1 MTSPDGL
8 LHFFVLE
15 ATDYIDRLDSLVTS
29 AGDEGPDASAF
40 GRYARNLRGSA
51 TMSRQMGI
59 AEVSS
64 ALERLARAMRN
75 RAIRWD
81 PAVHGVVVAAVDDL
95 RILVRAIRTPGA
107 DETARVRARV
117 EEIATLVPASVSA
130 FATPPQSQPTGAIT
144 FLAGEAAE
152 LARAIDHLV
161 SAPDDDTARAHPSER
176 VRALRGVAELKD
188 IPALGEVVDAIES
201 TLKTLELSTVH
212 VASTK
217 QKTLLT
223 ASAAIL
229 RRIARDI
236 ASRGRASDDIP
247 ELASFKAALAAVETD
262 SGRGDRIVPIA
273 QLFHDDEGP
282 HILTT
287 APQPPTSAAER
298 FRLEVVSLAEH
309 LRGVVAQARS
319 HRAPEQREK
328 NQRELRSALRALGS
342 AANSFGEKQV
352 ARFSAEWSVRVA
364 TLNDAQMEALDRA
377 AALLANPATR
387 PEEVARGLE
396 RLAAPRVPVPGVR
409 GATTNALGDADV
421 AAILRTPTP
430 MSAVPVTRATPAVPQ
445 QPVAQQ
451 PPARVPSAPAP
462 SAPAPSMP
470 AAPATQAPLATQNAD
485 APHQPK
491 TRTPTGRQLH
501 DYLQNGISGLGSLE
515 TTPLSTPAVIPD
527 ENIVP
532 IETLLYRGKAA
543 LARARELRQEMLAER
558 TPPRET
564 IEELFDLLDLA
575 IAE

>member
-15 ATDYIDRLDSLVTS
+15 ATDYIDRLDSLVTA
-29 AGDEGPDASAF
+29 AGDDGPDASAF

-59 AEVSS
+59 AELSS
-64 ALERLARAMRN
+64 ALERLARALRN

-81 PAVHGVVVAAVDDL
+81 VALSGAVVAAIDDL

-107 DETARVRARV
+107 DESARVRARV
-117 EEIATLVPASVSA
+117 EELGRIVPASASA
-130 FATPPQSQPTGAIT
+130 VATPSQSQPSGALS
-144 FLAGEAAE
+144 FLASESAE
-152 LARAIDHLV
+152 LARALDHLV
-161 SAPDDDTARAHPSER
+161 SAQDDPSARAHPAER

-188 IPALGEVVDAIES
+188 IPALGEVVEAVEN
-201 TLKTLELSTVH
+201 TLKTLELSSIQTPT
-212 VASTK
+212 TK

-236 ASRGRASDDIP
+236 ASRGRAPDEIP
-247 ELASFKAALAAVETD
+247 ELASFKAALAAAEPEA
-262 SGRGDRIVPIA
+262 GRADRIVPIA

-287 APQPPTSAAER
+287 ATQPPTSAAER

-309 LRGVVAQARS
+309 LRGVVAQARANRS
-319 HRAPEQREK
+319 PEQRER
-328 NQRELRSALRALGS
+328 NQRELRAALRALGS

-352 ARFSAEWSVRVA
+352 ARFAAEWSVRVA

-396 RLAAPRVPVPGVR
+396 RLAAPRAPQPGIR
-409 GATTNALGDADV
+409 GAPTPTPLADAEV

-430 MSAVPVTRATPAVPQ
+430 IHAIPVERAPEPVASPEPQ
-445 QPVAQQ
+445 RQPV
-451 PPARVPSAPAP
+451 
-462 SAPAPSMP
+462 
-470 AAPATQAPLATQNAD
+470 
-485 APHQPK
+485 

-501 DYLQNGISGLGSLE
+501 DYLENGIAGFGALE
-515 TTPLSTPAVIPD
+515 TTPLSTPVVLPD
-527 ENIVP
+527 EAIVP
-532 IETLLYRGKAA
+532 IESLLYRGKAA
-543 LARARELRQEMLAER
+543 LDRARELKSEMLAEHAP
-558 TPPRET
+558 TRET

>member
-15 ATDYIDRLDSLVTS
+15 ATDYIDRLDSLVTA
-29 AGDEGPDASAF
+29 AGDDGPDASAV

-59 AEVSS
+59 AELSS
-64 ALERLARAMRN
+64 ALERLARALRN
-75 RAIRWD
+75 RTIKWD
-81 PAVHGVVVAAVDDL
+81 VALSGAVVAAIDDL

-107 DETARVRARV
+107 DESARVRARV
-117 EEIATLVPASVSA
+117 EELGRLVPASASA
-130 FATPPQSQPTGAIT
+130 AATPSQSQPSGALS
-144 FLAGEAAE
+144 FLASESAE
-152 LARAIDHLV
+152 LARALDHLV
-161 SAPDDDTARAHPSER
+161 SAPDDPSARAHPAER

-188 IPALGEVVDAIES
+188 IPALGEVVEAVEN
-201 TLKTLELSTVH
+201 TLKTLELSSIQTVT
-212 VASTK
+212 TK

-236 ASRGRASDDIP
+236 ASRGRAPDEIP
-247 ELASFKAALAAVETD
+247 ELASFKAALAAAEPEA
-262 SGRGDRIVPIA
+262 GRADRIVPIA

-287 APQPPTSAAER
+287 AAQPPTSAAER

-309 LRGVVAQARS
+309 LRSVVAQARAN
-319 HRAPEQREK
+319 RAPEQRER
-328 NQRELRSALRALGS
+328 NQRELRAALRALGS

-352 ARFSAEWSVRVA
+352 ARFAAEWSVRVA

-377 AALLANPATR
+377 AALLANPTTR

-396 RLAAPRVPVPGVR
+396 RLAAPRAPQPGIR
-409 GATTNALGDADV
+409 GAPTPTPLADAEV

-430 MSAVPVTRATPAVPQ
+430 IHAIPIAKEPERATE
-445 QPVAQQ
+445 
-451 PPARVPSAPAP
+451 PAP
-462 SAPAPSMP
+462 
-470 AAPATQAPLATQNAD
+470 PLVAEV
-485 APHQPK
+485 PRQPI

-501 DYLQNGISGLGSLE
+501 DYLENGIAGFGALE
-515 TTPLSTPAVIPD
+515 VTPLSTPVVLPD
-527 ENIVP
+527 EAIVP
-532 IETLLYRGKAA
+532 IESLLYRGKAA
-543 LARARELRQEMLAER
+543 LDRARELRSEMLPEHA
-558 TPPRET
+558 PPRET

-575 IAE
+575 IAD

>member
-8 LHFFVLE
+8 MHFFILE
-15 ATDYIDRLDSLVTS
+15 ATDYIDRLDSLLTS
-29 AGDEGPDASAF
+29 AGDEGPDSSAF

-59 AEVSS
+59 ADVAS
-64 ALERLARAMRN
+64 ALERLARALRN

-81 PAVHGVVVAAVDDL
+81 QSVHGPVVGAVDDL
-95 RILVRAIRTPGA
+95 RILVRAVRTPGS
-107 DETARVRARV
+107 DESQRVRARID
-117 EEIATLVPASVSA
+117 ELAKLVPASVTA
-130 FATPPQSQPTGAIT
+130 FATPSQSQPNGAIT

-161 SAPDDDTARAHPSER
+161 SAPDDDNARAHPAER

-188 IPALGEVVDAIES
+188 IPALGEVVDAVES
-201 TLKTLELSTVH
+201 TLKSLELGAQH
-212 VASTK
+212 VASTR

-223 ASAAIL
+223 AAAAIL

-247 ELASFKAALAAVETD
+247 ELASFKSALAATEQD
-262 SGRGDRIVPIA
+262 AGRGDRIVPIA

-309 LRGVVAQARS
+309 LRGVVAHARS
-319 HRAPEQREK
+319 HRAPEEREK

-364 TLNDAQMEALDRA
+364 TLNDAQLEALDRA

-396 RLAAPRVPVPGVR
+396 RLAAPRAPQPGVR
-409 GATTNALGDADV
+409 GAPAGALGDADV

-430 MSAVPVTRATPAVPQ
+430 MSAVPVTRA
-445 QPVAQQ
+445 
-451 PPARVPSAPAP
+451 PSPAP
-462 SAPAPSMP
+462 VKPDNTRVATREP
-470 AAPATQAPLATQNAD
+470 AA
-485 APHQPK
+485 
-491 TRTPTGRQLH
+491 RTPTGRELR
-501 DYLQNGISGLGSLE
+501 DYLQTGIAGFGALE
-515 TTPLSTPAVIPD
+515 ATPLSNPAVIPD
-527 ENIVP
+527 ETIVP
-532 IETLLYRGKAA
+532 IEQLLYRGKAA
-543 LARARELRQEMLAER
+543 LSRARELRDEMLGAR
-558 TPPRET
+558 VPQRET

-575 IAE
+575 IAD

>member
-29 AGDEGPDASAF
+29 AGDDGPDASAF

-59 AEVSS
+59 ADVSS

-75 RAIRWD
+75 RAIKWD
-81 PAVHGVVVAAVDDL
+81 AAVHGVVISAIDDL
-95 RILVRAIRTPGA
+95 RILVRAIRTPGS
-107 DETARVRARV
+107 DETARVRTRV
-117 EEIATLVPASVSA
+117 EELGTLVPASVSA

-188 IPALGEVVDAIES
+188 IPALGEVVDAIEG

-236 ASRGRASDDIP
+236 ASRGRASEDIP

-287 APQPPTSAAER
+287 AAQPPTSAAER

-309 LRGVVAQARS
+309 LRGVVAHARS
-319 HRAPEQREK
+319 NRAPERREK
-328 NQRELRSALRALGS
+328 NQRELRAALRALGS

-352 ARFSAEWSVRVA
+352 ARFAAEWSVRVA

-396 RLAAPRVPVPGVR
+396 RLAAPRAPVPGIR
-409 GATTNALGDADV
+409 GATAGALGDADV
-421 AAILRTPTP
+421 AMILRTPTP
-430 MSAVPVTRATPAVPQ
+430 ISAVPVTRAPTPAAA
-445 QPVAQQ
+445 QPSVAKA
-451 PPARVPSAPAP
+451 PPATQPSAPAAAAP
-462 SAPAPSMP
+462 VAQPQSPAPSP
-470 AAPATQAPLATQNAD
+470 NTD
-485 APHQPK
+485 APRQPA
-491 TRTPTGRQLH
+491 TRTPTGRELH
-501 DYLQNGISGLGSLE
+501 DYLQNGIAGFGALE
-515 TTPLSTPAVIPD
+515 ATPLSTPAEIPD
-527 ENIVP
+527 EHIVP

-543 LARARELRQEMLAER
+543 LARARELKQEMLAER

-575 IAE
+575 IAD

>member
-15 ATDYIDRLDSLVTS
+15 ATDYIDRLDSLVTA
-29 AGDEGPDASAF
+29 AGDDGPDASAF

-51 TMSRQMGI
+51 TMSRQMDI
-59 AEVSS
+59 AELSS
-64 ALERLARAMRN
+64 ALERLARALRN
-75 RAIRWD
+75 RTVKWD
-81 PAVHGVVVAAVDDL
+81 LELSAVVVSAIDDL

-107 DETARVRARV
+107 DESARVRARV
-117 EEIATLVPASVSA
+117 EELGRLVPASASA
-130 FATPPQSQPTGAIT
+130 LATPTQSQPSGALS
-144 FLAGEAAE
+144 FLASESAE
-152 LARAIDHLV
+152 LARALDHLV
-161 SAPDDDTARAHPSER
+161 SAPDDPSARAHPAER

-188 IPALGEVVDAIES
+188 IPALGEVVEAVEN
-201 TLKTLELSTVH
+201 TLKTLELSSIQTPT
-212 VASTK
+212 TK

-236 ASRGRASDDIP
+236 ASRGRAPDEIP
-247 ELASFKAALAAVETD
+247 ELAPFKAALAATEPEA
-262 SGRGDRIVPIA
+262 GRADRIVPIA

-287 APQPPTSAAER
+287 AAQPPTSAAER

-309 LRGVVAQARS
+309 LRGVVAQARAN
-319 HRAPEQREK
+319 RAPEQRER
-328 NQRELRSALRALGS
+328 NQRELRGALRALGS

-352 ARFSAEWSVRVA
+352 ARFAAEWSVRVA

-396 RLAAPRVPVPGVR
+396 RLAAPRAPQPGIR
-409 GATTNALGDADV
+409 GAPTPTPLADAEV

-430 MSAVPVTRATPAVPQ
+430 MHAIPVTREPE
-445 QPVAQQ
+445 
-451 PPARVPSAPAP
+451 RAPERAP
-462 SAPAPSMP
+462 EP
-470 AAPATQAPLATQNAD
+470 APLAVAEV
-485 APHQPK
+485 PRQPV

-501 DYLQNGISGLGSLE
+501 DYLENGIAGFGALE
-515 TTPLSTPAVIPD
+515 STPLSTPVVLPD
-527 ENIVP
+527 EAIVP
-532 IETLLYRGKAA
+532 IESLLYRGKAA
-543 LARARELRQEMLAER
+543 LDRARELKSGMLAEHA
-558 TPPRET
+558 PPREM

-575 IAE
+575 IAD

>member
-15 ATDYIDRLDSLVTS
+15 ATDYIDRLDSLLTS
-29 AGDEGPDASAF
+29 SGEEGPDASAF

-59 AEVSS
+59 ADVAS
-64 ALERLARAMRN
+64 ALERLARALRN
-75 RAIRWD
+75 RAIKWD
-81 PAVHGVVVAAVDDL
+81 VAVNAAVVAAVDDL
-95 RILVRAIRTPGA
+95 RILVRSTRAPGA
-107 DETARVRARV
+107 DDAGRVRARV
-117 EEIATLVPASVSA
+117 EELGKLVPASVSA
-130 FATPPQSQPTGAIT
+130 FATPAQSQPTGAIT

-152 LARAIDHLV
+152 LARALDHLV

-188 IPALGEVVDAIES
+188 IPALGEVVDAIEN
-201 TLKTLELSTVH
+201 TLKTLELSSVH

-223 ASAAIL
+223 ASAAVL

-236 ASRGRASDDIP
+236 ASRGRASEDIP
-247 ELASFKAALAAVETD
+247 ELASFKSALAAASTD

-309 LRGVVAQARS
+309 LRGVVAQARAN
-319 HRAPEQREK
+319 RAPEQREK
-328 NQRELRSALRALGS
+328 NQRELRTALRALGS

-396 RLAAPRVPVPGVR
+396 RLAAPRTPQQGIRHVFAGSM
-409 GATTNALGDADV
+409 GDADV

-430 MSAVPVTRATPAVPQ
+430 ISAIPVTRVTEPVRAPVAAAVPV
-445 QPVAQQ
+445 
-451 PPARVPSAPAP
+451 AP
-462 SAPAPSMP
+462 SPS
-470 AAPATQAPLATQNAD
+470 AD
-485 APHQPK
+485 APRQSSSK
-491 TRTPTGRQLH
+491 TPTGRQLH
-501 DYLQNGISGLGSLE
+501 DYLQNGIAAFGALE
-515 TTPLSTPAVIPD
+515 ATPLGIPAVIPD
-527 ENIVP
+527 EAIVP
-532 IETLLYRGKAA
+532 IESLLYRGKAA
-543 LARARELRQEMLAER
+543 LERARELRTEMLAER
-558 TPPRET
+558 APRRET

-575 IAE
+575 IAD

>member
-15 ATDYIDRLDSLVTS
+15 ATDYIDRLDSLLTS
-29 AGDEGPDASAF
+29 AGDDGPDASAF

-59 AEVSS
+59 SDVAS
-64 ALERLARAMRN
+64 ALERLARALRN
-75 RAIRWD
+75 RAVRWD
-81 PAVHGVVVAAVDDL
+81 QSVHGPVVGAVDDL
-95 RILVRAIRTPGA
+95 RILVRATRTPGA
-107 DETARVRARV
+107 DESPRVRARV
-117 EEIATLVPASVSA
+117 EELGRLVPASVSA
-130 FATPPQSQPTGAIT
+130 FATPAQSHPTGAIT
-144 FLAGEAAE
+144 FLAGEASE

-161 SAPDDDTARAHPSER
+161 SAPDDDTARAHPAQR

-188 IPALGEVVDAIES
+188 IPALGDVVDAIEN
-201 TLKTLELSTVH
+201 TLKTLEIGKQH

-223 ASAAIL
+223 AAAAIL

-236 ASRGRASDDIP
+236 ASRGRVSEEIP
-247 ELASFKAALAAVETD
+247 ELGSFRSALAALEQD
-262 SGRGDRIVPIA
+262 AGRGDRIVPIA

-287 APQPPTSAAER
+287 AGQPPTSAAER

-309 LRGVVAQARS
+309 LRGVVAHARA
-319 HRAPEQREK
+319 HRAPEEREK
-328 NQRELRSALRALGS
+328 NQRALRSALRALGS

-364 TLNDAQMEALDRA
+364 TLNDAQLEALDRA

-396 RLAAPRVPVPGVR
+396 RLAAPRAPQPGVR
-409 GATTNALGDADV
+409 GAPTGALGDADV

-430 MSAVPVTRATPAVPQ
+430 MSAVPVTRAPTPAQPRAAVPPSPAPVAADATAVATR
-445 QPVAQQ
+445 QPV
-451 PPARVPSAPAP
+451 
-462 SAPAPSMP
+462 
-470 AAPATQAPLATQNAD
+470 
-485 APHQPK
+485 
-491 TRTPTGRQLH
+491 TRTPTGRELRA
-501 DYLQNGISGLGSLE
+501 YLQNGIAGFGALE
-515 TTPLSTPAVIPD
+515 ITPLSTPAVIPD
-527 ENIVP
+527 EEIVP
-532 IETLLYRGKAA
+532 IEQLLYHGKAA
-543 LARARELRQEMLAER
+543 LTRARELRDEMLGTR

-564 IEELFDLLDLA
+564 IQELFDLLDLA
-575 IAE
+575 IAD

>member
-1 MTSPDGL
+1 MSGVEMTSPDGL

-15 ATDYIDRLDSLVTS
+15 ATDYIDRLDSLVAS
-29 AGDEGPDASAF
+29 AGDDGPDASAF

-59 AEVSS
+59 AELSS
-64 ALERLARAMRN
+64 ALERLARALRN
-75 RAIRWD
+75 RALKWD
-81 PAVHGVVVAAVDDL
+81 AEVSGIVISAVDDL
-95 RILVRAIRTPGA
+95 RILVRAIRTPGS
-107 DETARVRARV
+107 DESARVRTRV
-117 EEIATLVPASVSA
+117 EELARLVPASVSS
-130 FATPPQSQPTGAIT
+130 FATPAQSQPSGALT

-152 LARAIDHLV
+152 LARALDHLV
-161 SAPDDDTARAHPSER
+161 SAPDDPTARAHPAER

-188 IPALGEVVDAIES
+188 IPALGEVVEAIEN
-201 TLKTLELSTVH
+201 TLKTLEISSVH
-212 VASTK
+212 TITTK

-229 RRIARDI
+229 RRVARDI
-236 ASRGRASDDIP
+236 AARGRASDEIP
-247 ELASFKAALAAVETD
+247 ELASFKAALAAAEPEA
-262 SGRGDRIVPIA
+262 GRADRIVPIA

-309 LRGVVAQARS
+309 LRGVVAQARAN
-319 HRAPEQREK
+319 RAPEQRER

-342 AANSFGEKQV
+342 AANSFGERQV
-352 ARFSAEWSVRVA
+352 ARFAAEWSVRVA

-396 RLAAPRVPVPGVR
+396 RLAAPRAQQPSLR
-409 GATTNALGDADV
+409 GAPPPAPLADADV

-430 MSAVPVTRATPAVPQ
+430 VSAVPAAPQ
-445 QPVAQQ
+445 QPA
-451 PPARVPSAPAP
+451 
-462 SAPAPSMP
+462 
-470 AAPATQAPLATQNAD
+470 
-485 APHQPK
+485 
-491 TRTPTGRQLH
+491 TRTPTGRQLR
-501 DYLQNGISGLGSLE
+501 DYLQNGIAGFGALE
-515 TTPLSTPAVIPD
+515 TTPLSTPVVIPD
-527 ENIVP
+527 ETIVP

-543 LARARELRQEMLAER
+543 LARARELKSEMLAER
-558 TPPRET
+558 TPARET
-564 IEELFDLLDLA
+564 IQELFDLLDLA

>member
-15 ATDYIDRLDSLVTS
+15 ATDYIDRLDSLLTS
-29 AGDEGPDASAF
+29 SGEEGPDASAF

-59 AEVSS
+59 AEVAS
-64 ALERLARAMRN
+64 ALERLARALRN
-75 RAIRWD
+75 RAVKWD
-81 PAVHGVVVAAVDDL
+81 VAVNAVVVSAVDDL
-95 RILVRAIRTPGA
+95 RILVRAIRTPGG
-107 DETARVRARV
+107 DESGRIRARV
-117 EEIATLVPASVSA
+117 EELGKLVPASVSA

-161 SAPDDDTARAHPSER
+161 SAPDDDTARAHPAER

-188 IPALGEVVDAIES
+188 IPALGDVVDAIEN

-236 ASRGRASDDIP
+236 ASRGRASDEIP
-247 ELASFKAALAAVETD
+247 ELAAFKTALAAVD
-262 SGRGDRIVPIA
+262 ADAGRGDRIVPIA

-309 LRGVVAQARS
+309 LRGVVAMARAN
-319 HRAPEQREK
+319 RAPEQREK

-364 TLNDAQMEALDRA
+364 TLNDAQLEALDRA

-396 RLAAPRVPVPGVR
+396 RLAAPRAPVPGIR
-409 GATTNALGDADV
+409 GATAGALGDADV

-430 MSAVPVTRATPAVPQ
+430 ISAVPVTRATPPVQ
-445 QPVAQQ
+445 QSPVAK
-451 PPARVPSAPAP
+451 A
-462 SAPAPSMP
+462 P
-470 AAPATQAPLATQNAD
+470 AAPPAAKPPVAPAFPPAD
-485 APHQPK
+485 LPRQPS
-491 TRTPTGRQLH
+491 TRTPTGKQLH
-501 DYLQNGISGLGSLE
+501 DYLQSGISGFGALE
-515 TTPLSTPAVIPD
+515 TTPLSNPAIIPD

-543 LARARELRQEMLAER
+543 LDRARELRAEMLGER

>member
-1 MTSPDGL
+1 MSGAEMTSPDGL
-8 LHFFVLE
+8 MHFFILE
-15 ATDYIDRLDSLVTS
+15 ATDYIDRLDSLLTS
-29 AGDEGPDASAF
+29 AGDEGPDSSAF

-59 AEVSS
+59 ADVAS
-64 ALERLARAMRN
+64 ALERLARALRN

-81 PAVHGVVVAAVDDL
+81 QSVHGPVVGAVDDL
-95 RILVRAIRTPGA
+95 RILVRAVRTPGA
-107 DETARVRARV
+107 DESQRVRARID
-117 EEIATLVPASVSA
+117 ELAKLVPASVTA
-130 FATPPQSQPTGAIT
+130 FATPAQSQPNGAIT

-161 SAPDDDTARAHPSER
+161 SAPDDDSARAHPAER

-188 IPALGEVVDAIES
+188 IHALGEVVDAVES
-201 TLKTLELSTVH
+201 TLKSLELGAQH
-212 VASTK
+212 AASTR

-223 ASAAIL
+223 AAAAIL

-247 ELASFKAALAAVETD
+247 ELASFKSALAATEQD
-262 SGRGDRIVPIA
+262 AGRGDRIVPIA

-309 LRGVVAQARS
+309 LRGVVAHARS
-319 HRAPEQREK
+319 HRAPEEREK

-364 TLNDAQMEALDRA
+364 TLNDAQLEALDRA

-396 RLAAPRVPVPGVR
+396 RLAAPRAPQPGVR
-409 GATTNALGDADV
+409 GAPAGALGDADV

-430 MSAVPVTRATPAVPQ
+430 MSAVPV
-445 QPVAQQ
+445 
-451 PPARVPSAPAP
+451 SPAP
-462 SAPAPSMP
+462 VKPDNTRVAPREP
-470 AAPATQAPLATQNAD
+470 A
-485 APHQPK
+485 
-491 TRTPTGRQLH
+491 TRTPTGRELR
-501 DYLQNGISGLGSLE
+501 DYLQTGIAGFGALE
-515 TTPLSTPAVIPD
+515 ATPLSNPALIPD
-527 ENIVP
+527 ETIVP
-532 IETLLYRGKAA
+532 IEQLLYRGKAA
-543 LARARELRQEMLAER
+543 LSRARELRDEMLGAR
-558 TPPRET
+558 APQRET

-575 IAE
+575 IAD

>member
-1 MTSPDGL
+1 MHRAAVRVARGSGGHRFEVARGL
-8 LHFFVLE
+8 LDGGTLE
-15 ATDYIDRLDSLVTS
+15 A
-29 AGDEGPDASAF
+29 DEVGTAQ
-40 GRYARNLRGSA
+40 GCLRFQFDNA
-51 TMSRQMGI
+51 VWRRQ
-59 AEVSS
+59 A
-64 ALERLARAMRN
+64 ALKL
-75 RAIRWD
+75 I
-81 PAVHGVVVAAVDDL
+81 AAVED
-95 RILVRAIRTPGA
+95 
-107 DETARVRARV
+107 
-117 EEIATLVPASVSA
+117 
-130 FATPPQSQPTGAIT
+130 
-144 FLAGEAAE
+144 
-152 LARAIDHLV
+152 
-161 SAPDDDTARAHPSER
+161 APR
-176 VRALRGVAELKD
+176 RALQGSRGGLF
-188 IPALGEVVDAIES
+188 ALGEVVDAIES

-236 ASRGRASDDIP
+236 ASRGRASEDIP

-262 SGRGDRIVPIA
+262 AGRGDRIVPIA

-319 HRAPEQREK
+319 NRAPEQREK

-409 GATTNALGDADV
+409 GAVTGALGDADV

-430 MSAVPVTRATPAVPQ
+430 MSAVPVTRATPAVQQPPVSQ
-445 QPVAQQ
+445 QPVAR
-451 PPARVPSAPAP
+451 PPSAPVAP
-462 SAPAPSMP
+462 V
-470 AAPATQAPLATQNAD
+470 APATPAPTVATPNAD
-485 APHQPK
+485 APRQPK

-501 DYLQNGISGLGSLE
+501 DYLQNGITGLGALE
-515 TTPLSTPAVIPD
+515 TTPLDTPAVLPD

-532 IETLLYRGKAA
+532 IETLLYRSKAA

>member
-59 AEVSS
+59 ADVSS

-75 RAIRWD
+75 RAIKWD
-81 PAVHGVVVAAVDDL
+81 VAVQGVVVSAIDDL

-107 DETARVRARV
+107 DESSRVRARV
-117 EEIATLVPASVSA
+117 EEIAALVPASVSA

-188 IPALGEVVDAIES
+188 IPALGEVVDAIET
-201 TLKTLELSTVH
+201 TLKSLELSTIH

-262 SGRGDRIVPIA
+262 AGRGDRIVPIA

-287 APQPPTSAAER
+287 AAQPPTSAAER

-309 LRGVVAQARS
+309 LRGVVAQAREN
-319 HRAPEQREK
+319 RAPEQREK
-328 NQRELRSALRALGS
+328 NQRELRAALRALGS

-352 ARFSAEWSVRVA
+352 ARFAAEWSVRVA

-409 GATTNALGDADV
+409 GAVAGALGEADV

-430 MSAVPVTRATPAVPQ
+430 ISAVPVTRATP
-445 QPVAQQ
+445 PVQQ
-451 PPARVPSAPAP
+451 PPVRRATPPVPQAPIATTSPVAP
-462 SAPAPSMP
+462 SP
-470 AAPATQAPLATQNAD
+470 AAAPNAD
-485 APHQPK
+485 APRQPT

-501 DYLQNGISGLGSLE
+501 DYLQNGIAGLGALE

-543 LARARELRQEMLAER
+543 LERARELRQEMLAER
-558 TPPRET
+558 APPRET

>member
-1 MTSPDGL
+1 MSGAEMTSPDGL
-8 LHFFVLE
+8 MHFFILE
-15 ATDYIDRLDSLVTS
+15 ATDYIDRLDSLLTS
-29 AGDEGPDASAF
+29 AGDEGPDSSAF

-59 AEVSS
+59 ADVAS
-64 ALERLARAMRN
+64 ALERLARALRN

-81 PAVHGVVVAAVDDL
+81 QSVHGPVVGAVDDL
-95 RILVRAIRTPGA
+95 RILVRAVRTPGS
-107 DETARVRARV
+107 DESPRVRARID
-117 EEIATLVPASVSA
+117 ELAKLVPASVTA
-130 FATPPQSQPTGAIT
+130 FATPSQSQPNGAIT

-161 SAPDDDTARAHPSER
+161 SAPDDDNARAHPAER

-188 IPALGEVVDAIES
+188 IPALGEVVDAVES
-201 TLKTLELSTVH
+201 TLKSLELGAQH
-212 VASTK
+212 VASTR

-223 ASAAIL
+223 AAAAIL

-247 ELASFKAALAAVETD
+247 ELASFKSALAATEQD
-262 SGRGDRIVPIA
+262 AGRGDRIVPIA

-309 LRGVVAQARS
+309 LRGVVAHARS
-319 HRAPEQREK
+319 HRAPEEREK

-364 TLNDAQMEALDRA
+364 TLNDAQLEALDRA

-396 RLAAPRVPVPGVR
+396 RLAAPRAPQPGVR
-409 GATTNALGDADV
+409 GAPAGALGDADV

-430 MSAVPVTRATPAVPQ
+430 MSAVPVTRA
-445 QPVAQQ
+445 
-451 PPARVPSAPAP
+451 PSPAP
-462 SAPAPSMP
+462 VKPDNTRVATREP
-470 AAPATQAPLATQNAD
+470 AA
-485 APHQPK
+485 
-491 TRTPTGRQLH
+491 RTPTGRELR
-501 DYLQNGISGLGSLE
+501 DYLQTGIAGFGALE
-515 TTPLSTPAVIPD
+515 ATPLSNPALIPD
-527 ENIVP
+527 ETIVP
-532 IETLLYRGKAA
+532 IEQLLYRGKAA
-543 LARARELRQEMLAER
+543 LSRARELRDEMLGAR
-558 TPPRET
+558 VPQRET

-575 IAE
+575 IAD

>member
-15 ATDYIDRLDSLVTS
+15 ATDYIDRLDSLVTA
-29 AGDEGPDASAF
+29 AGDDGPDASAF

-59 AEVSS
+59 AELSS
-64 ALERLARAMRN
+64 ALERLARALRN

-81 PAVHGVVVAAVDDL
+81 VALSGAVVAAIDDL

-107 DETARVRARV
+107 DESARVRARV
-117 EEIATLVPASVSA
+117 EELGRIVPASASA
-130 FATPPQSQPTGAIT
+130 VATPSQSQPSGALS
-144 FLAGEAAE
+144 FLASESAE
-152 LARAIDHLV
+152 LARALDHLV
-161 SAPDDDTARAHPSER
+161 SAQDDPSARDHPAER

-188 IPALGEVVDAIES
+188 IPALGEVVEAVEN
-201 TLKTLELSTVH
+201 TLKTLELSSIQTPT
-212 VASTK
+212 TK

-236 ASRGRASDDIP
+236 ASRGRAPDEIP
-247 ELASFKAALAAVETD
+247 ELASFKAALAAAEPEA
-262 SGRGDRIVPIA
+262 GRADRIVPIA

-287 APQPPTSAAER
+287 ATQPPTSAAER

-309 LRGVVAQARS
+309 LRGVVAQARANRS
-319 HRAPEQREK
+319 PEQRER
-328 NQRELRSALRALGS
+328 NQRELRAALRALGS

-352 ARFSAEWSVRVA
+352 ARFAAEWSVRVA

-396 RLAAPRVPVPGVR
+396 RLAAPRAPQPGIR
-409 GATTNALGDADV
+409 GAPTPTPLADAEV

-430 MSAVPVTRATPAVPQ
+430 IHAIPVERAPEPVASPEPQ
-445 QPVAQQ
+445 RQPV
-451 PPARVPSAPAP
+451 
-462 SAPAPSMP
+462 
-470 AAPATQAPLATQNAD
+470 
-485 APHQPK
+485 

-501 DYLQNGISGLGSLE
+501 EYLENGIAGFGALE
-515 TTPLSTPAVIPD
+515 TTPLSTPVVLPD
-527 ENIVP
+527 EAIVP
-532 IETLLYRGKAA
+532 IESLLYRGKAA
-543 LARARELRQEMLAER
+543 LDRARELKSEMLAEHAP
-558 TPPRET
+558 TRET

>member
-8 LHFFVLE
+8 MHFFILE
-15 ATDYIDRLDSLVTS
+15 ATDYIDRLDSLLTS
-29 AGDEGPDASAF
+29 AGDEGPDSSAF

-59 AEVSS
+59 ADVAS
-64 ALERLARAMRN
+64 ALERLARALRN

-81 PAVHGVVVAAVDDL
+81 QSVHGPVVGAVDDL
-95 RILVRAIRTPGA
+95 RILVRAVRTPGS
-107 DETARVRARV
+107 DESPRVRARID
-117 EEIATLVPASVSA
+117 ELAKLVPASVTA
-130 FATPPQSQPTGAIT
+130 FATPPQSQPNGAIT

-161 SAPDDDTARAHPSER
+161 SAPDDDSARAHPAER

-188 IPALGEVVDAIES
+188 IPALGEVVDAVES
-201 TLKTLELSTVH
+201 TLKSLELGAQH
-212 VASTK
+212 VASTR

-223 ASAAIL
+223 AAAAIL

-236 ASRGRASDDIP
+236 AARGRASDDIP
-247 ELASFKAALAAVETD
+247 ELASFKSALAATEQD
-262 SGRGDRIVPIA
+262 AGRGDRIVPIA

-282 HILTT
+282 HIITT

-309 LRGVVAQARS
+309 LRGVVAHARS
-319 HRAPEQREK
+319 HRAPEEREK
-328 NQRELRSALRALGS
+328 NQRGLRSALRALGS

-396 RLAAPRVPVPGVR
+396 RLAAPRAPQPGAR
-409 GATTNALGDADV
+409 GVLTGALGDADV

-430 MSAVPVTRATPAVPQ
+430 MSAVPVT
-445 QPVAQQ
+445 
-451 PPARVPSAPAP
+451 PAP
-462 SAPAPSMP
+462 VKPDATRVAPREP
-470 AAPATQAPLATQNAD
+470 AA
-485 APHQPK
+485 
-491 TRTPTGRQLH
+491 RTPTGRELR
-501 DYLQNGISGLGSLE
+501 DYLQTGIAGFGALE
-515 TTPLSTPAVIPD
+515 ATPLSNPAVIPD
-527 ENIVP
+527 ETIVP
-532 IETLLYRGKAA
+532 IEQLLYRGKAA
-543 LARARELRQEMLAER
+543 LSRARELRDELLGAHVPQ
-558 TPPRET
+558 RET

-575 IAE
+575 IAD

>member
-15 ATDYIDRLDSLVTS
+15 ATDYIDRLDSLLSS
-29 AGDEGPDASAF
+29 AGDEGPDTSAF

-51 TMSRQMGI
+51 TMARQMGI
-59 AEVSS
+59 ADVAS
-64 ALERLARAMRN
+64 ALERLARALRN

-81 PAVHGVVVAAVDDL
+81 QSVHGPVVGAVDDL
-95 RILVRAIRTPGA
+95 RILVRAVRTPGA
-107 DETARVRARV
+107 DESTRVHARID
-117 EEIATLVPASVSA
+117 ELGKLVPASVTS
-130 FATPPQSQPTGAIT
+130 FATPAQSQPSGEIT

-161 SAPDDDTARAHPSER
+161 SAPEDEGARAHPAER

-188 IPALGEVVDAIES
+188 IPALGDVVEAIES
-201 TLKTLELSTVH
+201 TLKSLELGAQH
-212 VASTK
+212 VASTR

-223 ASAAIL
+223 TAAAIL

-247 ELASFKAALAAVETD
+247 ELASFKSALAAMEKD
-262 SGRGDRIVPIA
+262 AGRGDRIVPIA

-309 LRGVVAQARS
+309 LRGVVAHARA
-319 HRAPEQREK
+319 HRAPEEREK

-364 TLNDAQMEALDRA
+364 TLIDAQLEALDRA

-387 PEEVARGLE
+387 PEDVARGLE
-396 RLAAPRVPVPGVR
+396 RLAAPRAPQPGAHGVPTG
-409 GATTNALGDADV
+409 ALGDADV

-430 MSAVPVTRATPAVPQ
+430 ISAVPVTRAPSPTPAAAP
-445 QPVAQQ
+445 PRVA
-451 PPARVPSAPAP
+451 PPPSPAP
-462 SAPAPSMP
+462 VRPDNTRVSPREPV
-470 AAPATQAPLATQNAD
+470 
-485 APHQPK
+485 
-491 TRTPTGRQLH
+491 TRTPTGRELR
-501 DYLQNGISGLGSLE
+501 DSLQTGIAGFGALE
-515 TTPLSTPAVIPD
+515 ATPLSNPVVIPD
-527 ENIVP
+527 EAIVP
-532 IETLLYRGKAA
+532 IEQLLYRGKAA
-543 LARARELRQEMLAER
+543 LARARELRDEMLGAR
-558 TPPRET
+558 SPQRET

-575 IAE
+575 IAD

>member
-1 MTSPDGL
+1 MSGAEMTSPDGL
-8 LHFFVLE
+8 MHFFILE
-15 ATDYIDRLDSLVTS
+15 ATDYIDRLDSLLTS
-29 AGDEGPDASAF
+29 AGDEGPDSSAF

-59 AEVSS
+59 ADVAS
-64 ALERLARAMRN
+64 ALERLARALRN

-81 PAVHGVVVAAVDDL
+81 QSVHGPVVGAVDDL
-95 RILVRAIRTPGA
+95 RILVRAVRTPGS
-107 DETARVRARV
+107 DESARVRARID
-117 EEIATLVPASVSA
+117 ELAKLVPASVTA
-130 FATPPQSQPTGAIT
+130 FATPSQSQPNGAIT

-161 SAPDDDTARAHPSER
+161 SAPDDDNARAHPAER

-188 IPALGEVVDAIES
+188 IPALGEVVDAVES
-201 TLKTLELSTVH
+201 TLKSLELGAQH
-212 VASTK
+212 VASTR

-223 ASAAIL
+223 AAAAIL

-247 ELASFKAALAAVETD
+247 ELASFKSALAATEQD
-262 SGRGDRIVPIA
+262 AGRGDRIVPIA

-309 LRGVVAQARS
+309 LRGVVAHARS
-319 HRAPEQREK
+319 HRAPEEREK

-364 TLNDAQMEALDRA
+364 TLNDAQLEALDRA

-396 RLAAPRVPVPGVR
+396 RLAAPRAPQPGVR
-409 GATTNALGDADV
+409 GAPAGALGDADV

-430 MSAVPVTRATPAVPQ
+430 MSAVPVTRA
-445 QPVAQQ
+445 
-451 PPARVPSAPAP
+451 PSPAP
-462 SAPAPSMP
+462 VKPDNTRVATREP
-470 AAPATQAPLATQNAD
+470 AA
-485 APHQPK
+485 
-491 TRTPTGRQLH
+491 RTPTGRELR
-501 DYLQNGISGLGSLE
+501 DYLQTGIAGFGALE
-515 TTPLSTPAVIPD
+515 ATPLSNPALIPD
-527 ENIVP
+527 ETIVP
-532 IETLLYRGKAA
+532 IEQLLYRGKAA
-543 LARARELRQEMLAER
+543 LSRARELRDEMLGAR
-558 TPPRET
+558 VPQRET

-575 IAE
+575 IAD

>member
-15 ATDYIDRLDSLVTS
+15 ATDYIDRLDSLVDS
-29 AGDEGPDASAF
+29 AGEDGPDASAF

-51 TMSRQMGI
+51 TMSRQTGI
-59 AEVSS
+59 ADLSS
-64 ALERLARAMRN
+64 ALERLARALRN

-81 PAVHGVVVAAVDDL
+81 VALSGVVVAAIDDL
-95 RILVRAIRTPGA
+95 RLLVRAIRTPGA
-107 DETARVRARV
+107 DESARVRARV
-117 EEIATLVPASVSA
+117 EELGRLVPHSVSA
-130 FATPPQSQPTGAIT
+130 FATPAQSQPSGATT
-144 FLAGEAAE
+144 FLASEAAE

-161 SAPDDDTARAHPSER
+161 SAPDDATARAHPAER

-188 IPALGEVVDAIES
+188 IPALGDVVEAVEN
-201 TLKTLELSTVH
+201 TLKTLELSAVQVPT
-212 VASTK
+212 TK

-236 ASRGRASDDIP
+236 AARGRASDDIP
-247 ELASFKAALAAVETD
+247 ELASFKAALAAAEPEA
-262 SGRGDRIVPIA
+262 GRGDRIVPIA

-309 LRGVVAQARS
+309 LRGVVAQARAN
-319 HRAPEQREK
+319 RAPEQRER

-387 PEEVARGLE
+387 PEDVARGLE
-396 RLAAPRVPVPGVR
+396 RLAAPRAPQPGVG
-409 GATTNALGDADV
+409 GASTPTPLGDADV

-430 MSAVPVTRATPAVPQ
+430 ISAIPVTRAPEP
-445 QPVAQQ
+445 
-451 PPARVPSAPAP
+451 RAPEP
-462 SAPAPSMP
+462 
-470 AAPATQAPLATQNAD
+470 APLAA
-485 APHQPK
+485 APPPPVAEAPRQPA

-501 DYLQNGISGLGSLE
+501 DYLQNGIAGFGALE
-515 TTPLSTPAVIPD
+515 STPLSNPAVIPD
-527 ENIVP
+527 EAIVP
-532 IETLLYRGKAA
+532 IESLLYRGQAA
-543 LARARELRQEMLAER
+543 LARARELKTEMLAER

-575 IAE
+575 IAD

>member
-64 ALERLARAMRN
+64 ALERLGRALRN
-75 RAIRWD
+75 RAIKWD
-81 PAVHGVVVAAVDDL
+81 AAVHGVVVSAIDDL
-95 RILVRAIRTPGA
+95 RILVRAIRTPGS
-107 DETARVRARV
+107 DESARVRARV
-117 EEIATLVPASVSA
+117 DELATLVPASVSA
-130 FATPPQSQPTGAIT
+130 FATPPQSHPSGAIT

-188 IPALGEVVDAIES
+188 IPALGEVVDAIEN
-201 TLKTLELSTVH
+201 TLKSLELSTVH

-236 ASRGRASDDIP
+236 ASRGRASEEIP
-247 ELASFKAALAAVETD
+247 ELASFKSALAAVESD
-262 SGRGDRIVPIA
+262 AGRGDRIVPIA

-287 APQPPTSAAER
+287 ASQPPTSAAER

-319 HRAPEQREK
+319 NRAPEQREK
-328 NQRELRSALRALGS
+328 NQRELRAALRALGS

-396 RLAAPRVPVPGVR
+396 RLAAPRMPVPGVR
-409 GATTNALGDADV
+409 GTVAGALGDANV

-430 MSAVPVTRATPAVPQ
+430 MSAVPVSRATPPVQ
-445 QPVAQQ
+445 QAPVQQAPVQQAPVAKAPSVAQ
-451 PPARVPSAPAP
+451 PPAASPRV
-462 SAPAPSMP
+462 
-470 AAPATQAPLATQNAD
+470 D
-485 APHQPK
+485 APREPV
-491 TRTPTGRQLH
+491 TRTPTGRKLH
-501 DYLQNGISGLGSLE
+501 DFLQNGIAGFGALE
-515 TTPLSTPAVIPD
+515 ATPLTTPAVIPD
-527 ENIVP
+527 ETIVP

-543 LARARELRQEMLAER
+543 LERARELRQEMLAER

-575 IAE
+575 IAD

>member
-8 LHFFVLE
+8 MHFFILE
-15 ATDYIDRLDSLVTS
+15 ATDYIDRLDSLLTS
-29 AGDEGPDASAF
+29 AGDEGPDSSAF

-59 AEVSS
+59 ADVAS
-64 ALERLARAMRN
+64 ALERLARALRN

-81 PAVHGVVVAAVDDL
+81 QSVHGPVVGAVDDL
-95 RILVRAIRTPGA
+95 RILVRAVRTPGS
-107 DETARVRARV
+107 DESQRVRARID
-117 EEIATLVPASVSA
+117 ELAKLVPASVTA
-130 FATPPQSQPTGAIT
+130 FATPPQSQPNGAIT

-161 SAPDDDTARAHPSER
+161 SAPDDESARAHPAER

-188 IPALGEVVDAIES
+188 IPALGEVVDAVES
-201 TLKTLELSTVH
+201 TLKSLELGAQH
-212 VASTK
+212 VASTR

-223 ASAAIL
+223 AAAAVL

-247 ELASFKAALAAVETD
+247 ELASFKSALAATEQD
-262 SGRGDRIVPIA
+262 AGRGDRIVPIA

-309 LRGVVAQARS
+309 LRGVVAHARS
-319 HRAPEQREK
+319 HRAPEEREK

-396 RLAAPRVPVPGVR
+396 RLAAPRAPQPGVR
-409 GATTNALGDADV
+409 GAPAGALGDADV

-430 MSAVPVTRATPAVPQ
+430 MSAVPVTRA
-445 QPVAQQ
+445 
-451 PPARVPSAPAP
+451 PSPAP
-462 SAPAPSMP
+462 VKPDNTRVAPREP
-470 AAPATQAPLATQNAD
+470 AA
-485 APHQPK
+485 
-491 TRTPTGRQLH
+491 RTPTGRELR
-501 DYLQNGISGLGSLE
+501 DYLQTGIAGFGALE
-515 TTPLSTPAVIPD
+515 ATPLSNPALIPD
-527 ENIVP
+527 ETIVP
-532 IETLLYRGKAA
+532 IEQLLYRGKAA
-543 LARARELRQEMLAER
+543 LSRARELRDEMLGAR
-558 TPPRET
+558 APQRET

-575 IAE
+575 IAD

>member
-15 ATDYIDRLDSLVTS
+15 ATDYIDRLDSLVTA
-29 AGDEGPDASAF
+29 AGDDGPDASAF

-59 AEVSS
+59 AELSS
-64 ALERLARAMRN
+64 ALERLARALRN

-81 PAVHGVVVAAVDDL
+81 VALSGAVVAAIDDL

-107 DETARVRARV
+107 DESARVRARV
-117 EEIATLVPASVSA
+117 EELGRIVPASASA
-130 FATPPQSQPTGAIT
+130 VATPSQSQPSGALS
-144 FLAGEAAE
+144 FLASESAE
-152 LARAIDHLV
+152 LARALDHLV
-161 SAPDDDTARAHPSER
+161 SAQDDPSARAHPAER

-188 IPALGEVVDAIES
+188 IPALGEVVEAVEN
-201 TLKTLELSTVH
+201 TLKTLELSSIQTPT
-212 VASTK
+212 TK

-236 ASRGRASDDIP
+236 ASRGRAPDEIP
-247 ELASFKAALAAVETD
+247 ELASFKAALAAAEPEA
-262 SGRGDRIVPIA
+262 GRADRIVPIA

-287 APQPPTSAAER
+287 ATQPPTSAAER

-309 LRGVVAQARS
+309 LRGVVAQARANRS
-319 HRAPEQREK
+319 PEQRER
-328 NQRELRSALRALGS
+328 NQRELRAALRALGS

-396 RLAAPRVPVPGVR
+396 RLAAPRAPQPGIR
-409 GATTNALGDADV
+409 GAPTPTPLADAEV

-430 MSAVPVTRATPAVPQ
+430 IHAIPVERAPEPVASPEPQ
-445 QPVAQQ
+445 RQPV
-451 PPARVPSAPAP
+451 
-462 SAPAPSMP
+462 
-470 AAPATQAPLATQNAD
+470 
-485 APHQPK
+485 

-501 DYLQNGISGLGSLE
+501 DYLENGIAGFGALE
-515 TTPLSTPAVIPD
+515 TTPLSTPVVLPD
-527 ENIVP
+527 EAIVP
-532 IETLLYRGKAA
+532 IESLLYRGKAA
-543 LARARELRQEMLAER
+543 LDRARELKSEMLAEHAP
-558 TPPRET
+558 TRET